1 MDVAAEMIADGAA
14 VQVEAAARAGTH
26 QDGDCLALVEFGHGG
41 GDFSRAEAATER
53 PLTLDVPKFAA
64 PIGRRR
70 AGG

>member
-1 MDVAAEMIADGAA
+1 MQNRSRARFECSVVSLRADAAMPYMGRHAD
-14 VQVEAAARAGTH
+14 
-26 QDGDCLALVEFGHGG
+26 GG